1 MVKQAVHQT
10 YTYYSQDKPHGKV
23 VEDAPL
29 AGRGKA
35 WVLGAYKHPVYPSP
49 LNVRVGDAG
58 IKVWMV
64 INWLNQCNGNIDT
77 LLERYGSMLTREDVE
92 VARWYYEENKD
103 LIDREL
109 SEEGEGA

>member
-1 MVKQAVHQT
+1 VVKQAVRQT
-10 YTYYSQDKPHGKV
+10 YTYYYPDGKV
-23 VEDAPL
+23 EIVKDAPL

-35 WVLGAYKHPVYPSP
+35 WVLGAYNPPVYPSP

-64 INWLNQCNGNIDT
+64 ISWLQLSDDNVEA
-77 LLERYGSMLTREDVE
+77 LLERYGHVLTPGDIEA
-92 VARWYYEENKD
+92 ARWYYEKNKD

-109 SEEGEGA
+109 RDVAEGA

>member
-1 MVKQAVHQT
+1 MVRQAVRQT
-10 YTYYSQDKPHGKV
+10 YTYYSPGEPKGKV

-35 WVLGAYKHPVYPSP
+35 WVLGSYKHPVYPSP

-58 IKVWMV
+58 IKVSTV
-64 INWLNQCNGNIDT
+64 INWLRLCDENVDM
-77 LLERYGSMLTREDVE
+77 LLKHYGQVLQREDVKA
-92 VARWYYEENKD
+92 ARWYYEENKD

-109 SEEGEGA
+109 GEVAEGA

>member
-1 MVKQAVHQT
+1 VVKQAVRQT
-10 YTYYSQDKPHGKV
+10 YTYYHPDGKV
-23 VEDAPL
+23 EIVEGRRL

-35 WVLGAYKHPVYPSP
+35 WVLGAYKPPVYPSP

-64 INWLNQCNGNIDT
+64 INWLRLCDENVDT
-77 LLERYGSMLTREDVE
+77 LLKHYGEVLQREDVE
-92 VARWYYEENKD
+92 AARWYYKENKD

-109 SEEGEGA
+109 GEAAEGA

>member
-1 MVKQAVHQT
+1 MVRQQIRQT
-10 YTYYSQDKPHGKV
+10 YTYYYRDGGVKI

-29 AGRGKA
+29 TGQGKA
-35 WVLGAYKHPVYPSP
+35 WVLGAYRPPVYPSA

-64 INWLNQCNGNIDT
+64 IKWLKLCDEDVKA
-77 LLERYGSMLTREDVE
+77 LLERYGEALTPEDVE
-92 VARWYYEENKD
+92 AARWYYKENKE

-109 SEEGEGA
+109 REETEGA